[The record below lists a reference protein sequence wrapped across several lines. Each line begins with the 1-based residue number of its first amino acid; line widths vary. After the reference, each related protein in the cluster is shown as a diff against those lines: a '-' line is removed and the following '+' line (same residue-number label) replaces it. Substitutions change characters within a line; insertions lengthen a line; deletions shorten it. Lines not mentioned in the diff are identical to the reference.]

1 MTPRQAI
8 AMLSVKQWRDDRTKL
23 SAGISGI
30 YKRNGYRERRQRD
43 ADARIVRATRLRES
57 PRATRQPDQSMLI
70 SAFYLGHTRKEMA
83 DATGISERAANY
95 KLPMALDALATVWNG
110 STSSERKP

>member
-8 AMLSVKQWRDDRTKL
+8 AMLHVKQWRDDRTKI

-43 ADARIVRATRLRES
+43 ADARIVRTLDFEKALAQIGTL
-57 PRATRQPDQSMLI
+57 DQSMLI
-70 SAFYLGHTRKEMA
+70 SAYYLGHTRKETA
-83 DATGISERAANY
+83 DATGVSERAIIY
-95 KLPMALDALATVWNG
+95 KLPMALDALAATL
-110 STSSERKP
+110 ERLALL